1 MKHLRPPSP
10 KRQRRT
16 VLDRIF
22 FMFCATGSV
31 SLKKN
36 IKIKLCTTVI
46 CWIAA
51 TSRRLQI
58 DDYWQ
63 SRVLLYTMN
72 CVITATLI
80 NVSYTRV
87 GSCMFVHGELQPFS
101 LHTNAAFNDNES
113 FLIGLAWVQSGSFF
127 CGLCSRVQHRV
138 VSCVFV
144 YISVSYRALSCT
156 APCRTVCSRVQH
168 RVVPCALVYSTV
180 SYR

>member
-1 MKHLRPPSP
+1 
-10 KRQRRT
+10 
-16 VLDRIF
+16 
-22 FMFCATGSV
+22 
-31 SLKKN
+31 
-36 IKIKLCTTVI
+36 
-46 CWIAA
+46 
-51 TSRRLQI
+51 
-58 DDYWQ
+58 
-63 SRVLLYTMN
+63 MN

-144 YISVSYRALSCT
+144 YISVSYRVLSCT

-180 SYR
+180 SYRWASDRSTASYFSNIALATFLRFTARVTELIKVTDELNKGKYQRTMVHRSATPFVVISVQECNCRTFD

>member
-1 MKHLRPPSP
+1 M
-10 KRQRRT
+10 
-16 VLDRIF
+16 I
-22 FMFCATGSV
+22 TGSQEF
-31 SLKKN
+31 
-36 IKIKLCTTVI
+36 C
-46 CWIAA
+46 
-51 TSRRLQI
+51 
-58 DDYWQ
+58 
-63 SRVLLYTMN
+63 YTMN

-144 YISVSYRALSCT
+144 YISVSYRVLSCT

-168 RVVPCALVYSTV
+168 RVVPCALVYNTV
-180 SYR
+180 SYRVLLCTAPCRIAEPVIVALLLIFQTSLWQLSSGSLRESLN